1 MENTTQFVSCAKFFD
16 GEAMHG
22 PTVLTLTKQGVIT
35 NISQPEEPFQH
46 EFDLITPGLFDLQMN
61 GFRAVDVATAT
72 AEELLMLDTELAEL
86 GVTSWLASIITRDL
100 SEMTV
105 IIGKLHAC

>member
-1 MENTTQFVSCAKFFD
+1 
-16 GEAMHG
+16 
-22 PTVLTLTKQGVIT
+22 
-35 NISQPEEPFQH
+35 
-46 EFDLITPGLFDLQMN
+46 MN

-105 IIGKLHAC
+105 IIGKLHACQNGLKGMKGIHIEGPFLGRSPGAHPVSHIIPVDMQWID

>member
-1 MENTTQFVSCAKFFD
+1 
-16 GEAMHG
+16 
-22 PTVLTLTKQGVIT
+22 
-35 NISQPEEPFQH
+35 
-46 EFDLITPGLFDLQMN
+46 MN

>member
-1 MENTTQFVSCAKFFD
+1 MMTELEMT
-16 GEAMHG
+16 
-22 PTVLTLTKQGVIT
+22 
-35 NISQPEEPFQH
+35 
-46 EFDLITPGLFDLQMN
+46 GLLFK
-61 GFRAVDVATAT
+61 
-72 AEELLMLDTELAEL
+72 LAEL